1 MVDIGAAQIRV
12 PSPCSCGCTGTS
24 CLYVSNTI
32 QVLVGMQMTGD
43 LRQCHL
49 SVQQVQALPKRLH
62 GGRGSLQ
69 WRPRGP
75 GRGNSLSIVSM
86 AHNTT
91 WDAPRGLVDPANDKD
106 ACGVGFIGELNKVP
120 TRSCV
125 VNALEML
132 LRMTHR
138 GACGCE
144 VNSGWPHFS
153 TCCKDIEWDICRYFK
168 LRKAH
173 QLISCQKRIVC
184 FAAVRYQAF
193 VVP

>member
-1 MVDIGAAQIRV
+1 MRAIHAPARTEWWTLEPPRLGSLARAHVDALEHRACMCQIL
-12 PSPCSCGCTGTS
+12 SKFF
-24 CLYVSNTI
+24 
-32 QVLVGMQMTGD
+32 VGMQVTGD
-43 LRQCHL
+43 VRQCHL

-91 WDAPRGLVDPANDKD
+91 WDEPRGLVDPANDKD

-144 VNSGWPHFS
+144 VNSGWPHIS

-173 QLISCQKRIVC
+173 QLI
-184 FAAVRYQAF
+184 
-193 VVP
+193 